1 MSELQTI
8 EQDFSNFI
16 TDVEKDVNIVF
27 KDIVNG
33 ASYAEQIIT
42 NVLTDAIPVAS
53 AVVSVIAPQD
63 IVIVNI
69 ISQVLGDIKAI
80 AENLAN
86 LSNQAAAVIQPN
98 SNVSVAQATALA
110 TSAETTYKATL
121 SSIDNIVTQ
130 LTPIVQGAVVTIKK
144 SI

>member
-1 MSELQTI
+1 MNELQTI
-8 EQDFSNFI
+8 EQDLSNFI

-80 AENLAN
+80 AANLAN
-86 LSNQAAAVIQPN
+86 LSSQAAAVIQPGG
-98 SNVSVAQATALA
+98 NVSVKQATALA
-110 TSAETTYKATL
+110 TSAKTTYQATL
-121 SSIDNIVTQ
+121 SSIDNIVSQ

-144 SI
+144 NI

>member
-1 MSELQTI
+1 MSELQTL
-8 EQDFSNFI
+8 EQDLSNFV
-16 TDVEKDVNIVF
+16 TDIEKDVNIVF

-98 SNVSVAQATALA
+98 SNVSVEQATALA
-110 TSAETTYKATL
+110 TSARLTYQGTL
-121 SSIDNIVTQ
+121 NSINNIVSQ

-144 SI
+144 NI

>member
-1 MSELQTI
+1 MSELQTL
-8 EQDFSNFI
+8 EQDLSNFV

-33 ASYAEQIIT
+33 TSYAEQIIT

-80 AENLAN
+80 AANLVN
-86 LSNQAAAVIQPN
+86 LSNQAAAVIQPGG
-98 SNVSVAQATALA
+98 NVSVEQATALA
-110 TSAETTYKATL
+110 TSAKTTYQATL
-121 SSIDNIVTQ
+121 SSIDNIVSQ
-130 LTPIVQGAVVTIKK
+130 LTPIIQGAVVTIKK
-144 SI
+144 DV

>member
-1 MSELQTI
+1 MGELQTL
-8 EQDFSNFI
+8 EQDLSNFV

-98 SNVSVAQATALA
+98 SNVSVEQATALA
-110 TSAETTYKATL
+110 TSAKTTYQATL
-121 SSIDNIVTQ
+121 SSIDNIVSQ

-144 SI
+144 NI

>member
-33 ASYAEQIIT
+33 ASYAEQIVT

-80 AENLAN
+80 AANLVN
-86 LSNQAAAVIQPN
+86 LSNQAAAVIQPGG
-98 SNVSVAQATALA
+98 NVSVEQATALA
-110 TSAETTYKATL
+110 TSAKTTYQATL
-121 SSIDNIVTQ
+121 SNIDNIVSQ
-130 LTPIVQGAVVTIKK
+130 LTPIIQGAVVTIKK
-144 SI
+144 NI

>member
-1 MSELQTI
+1 MSELQTL
-8 EQDFSNFI
+8 EQDLSNFV

-63 IVIVNI
+63 IVLVNI

-98 SNVSVAQATALA
+98 SNVSVEQATALA
-110 TSAETTYKATL
+110 TSAKTTYQATL
-121 SSIDNIVTQ
+121 SSIDNIVSQ

-144 SI
+144 NI

>member
-8 EQDFSNFI
+8 EQDLSNFI

-86 LSNQAAAVIQPN
+86 LSNQAAAVIQPG
-98 SNVSVAQATALA
+98 SNVSVEQATALA
-110 TSAETTYKATL
+110 TSAKTTYQATL
-121 SSIDNIVTQ
+121 SSIDNIVSQ

-144 SI
+144 NI

>member
-63 IVIVNI
+63 IVLVNI

>member
-27 KDIVNG
+27 KDIVSG

-110 TSAETTYKATL
+110 TSAKTTYQATL
-121 SSIDNIVTQ
+121 SSIDNIVSQ
-130 LTPIVQGAVVTIKK
+130 LTPIIQGAVVTIKK
-144 SI
+144 NI

>member
-8 EQDFSNFI
+8 EQDLSNFI

-63 IVIVNI
+63 IVLVNI

-86 LSNQAAAVIQPN
+86 LSNQAAAVIQPGN
-98 SNVSVAQATALA
+98 NVSVEQATALA
-110 TSAETTYKATL
+110 TSAKTTYQATL
-121 SSIDNIVTQ
+121 SSIDNIVSQ

-144 SI
+144 NI